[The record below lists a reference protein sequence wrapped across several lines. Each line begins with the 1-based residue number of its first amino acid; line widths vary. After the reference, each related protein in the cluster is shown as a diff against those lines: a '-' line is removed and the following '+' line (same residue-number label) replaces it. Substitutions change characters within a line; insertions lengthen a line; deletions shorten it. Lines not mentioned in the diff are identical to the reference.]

1 MRIGWEHPESLWLLA
16 LLPPL
21 WWIAARRFASLGRWR
36 ATLATLARTCVMVA
50 VIAAIAGAQ
59 WVWVN
64 DAVTVVYVLDESDS
78 VAGAVREPM
87 LDYASENSRRH
98 RNRLREDR
106 AGMVTFGREARI
118 QAPPWDDDLPRLPPR
133 ERTPVASDATDLDA
147 ALELA
152 HSAMP
157 ADTRRRIVL
166 VTDGNQ
172 TRGDAFS
179 AVRRLTEAGIGL
191 DVIPVPVESGPDVL
205 VEKIDL
211 PGEIR
216 LGQPFDARVVITAF
230 GDAEAPGRDDA
241 ATAEPIRGRLS
252 VTRTSGGV
260 EELLLDS
267 PVELPPG
274 KSVIPL
280 RHTIERPLPYMFE
293 ATFTPDRLA
302 DDARPQNNRVSAFA
316 NVRGKSR
323 VLLIVPHDRPQPWGW
338 LADQLRDEKIEVVVQ
353 ASDRT
358 FGSLAELQAFDSVIL
373 ANIPRISGGGDDAI
387 VTISDAQIEM
397 LVRNTQQLGAGL
409 LMIGGPD
416 AFGAGGWSGTALE
429 KAMPVDFE
437 IKNTLVAAVGA
448 LMLVMDISG
457 SMSGEKLEMCKAA
470 VKEAV
475 KMLRPSDMVGLLTF
489 DTEVQEV
496 IPIQPVGGG
505 THLLPRI
512 SRIGVGGGTDLF
524 PAMRRGFA
532 DLAGVDAAV
541 KHMIVLTDGMTPD
554 NDFRGLTGRMREA
567 GITVTSVAI
576 GDDADVNLMR
586 TIATLGGGK
595 LYHVLSPRAVPQ
607 ILMRESRRVARPLI
621 FEDERGLEPQ
631 VTLPHPVL
639 QGLGAPPPIFGYV
652 MTTPKDNPLV
662 QTLLTA
668 PLPRSGDY
676 PILAGWQYGLGRTA
690 VLTTDG
696 GQRWATPWR
705 DWPGGGKLYVQLSQW
720 LLRAAGKS
728 GSFSVATSAD
738 QGEVQVVVNALDDEF
753 DYRNLL
759 EMTATV
765 LDPELRPVEL
775 EIRQTAPGRYAGS
788 FPVDRSGNYFVQ
800 IIPEPG
806 AAPLTAGVSVPFS
819 EEYRA
824 REINLP
830 LLRRLHREAEAR
842 NSDARLLPMLASG
855 QDEELLASDPF
866 REGLEVGR
874 TVQDA
879 WPWFLLAGCCLFFG
893 DVMVR
898 RIDFGVER
906 LAAWRKR
913 RRRGAEAPP
922 PTERLDRLARAKS
935 QAAESVRRYH
945 PTPTPPGATPPV
957 SADATVAALDSPAPT
972 PGSAGENAGQP
983 AAASYTE
990 RLLEAKR
997 RARR

>member
-1 MRIGWEHPESLWLLA
+1 MRIGWEYPESLWLLA

-36 ATLATLARTCVMVA
+36 AVLAMLARTSVMVA

-78 VAGAVREPM
+78 VGGAVREPM

-118 QAPPWDDDLPRLPPR
+118 QAPPWDDDLPRLSPR
-133 ERTPVASDATDLDA
+133 ERTPVAGDATDLLA

-166 VTDGNQ
+166 ITDGNE

-230 GDAEAPGRDDA
+230 RDVDAGRDDA
-241 ATAEPIRGRLS
+241 SAAEPIRGRLS

-323 VLLIVPHDRPQPWGW
+323 VLLIVPHERPGSWGW
-338 LADQLRDEKIEVVVQ
+338 LADQLRDEQIEVVVQ
-353 ASDRT
+353 ASDRM

-373 ANIPRISGGGDDAI
+373 ANVPRVSGGGEDAI

-448 LMLVMDISG
+448 LMLVMDVSG

-470 VKEAV
+470 AKEAV

-505 THLLPRI
+505 THLFPRI

-524 PAMRRGFA
+524 PAMRRGFGG
-532 DLAGVDAAV
+532 LSGVDAAV

-621 FEDERGLEPQ
+621 FEDERGLEPL
-631 VTLPHPVL
+631 VTLPHPIL

-668 PLPRSGDY
+668 PLPSSGNY

-705 DWPGGGKLYVQLSQW
+705 DWPGGGKFFVQLSQW
-720 LLRAAGKS
+720 LLRAAGQS
-728 GSFSVATSAD
+728 GSFSVATAVD
-738 QGEVQVVVNALDDEF
+738 RGEVQVVVNAIDDEF

-765 LDPELRPVEL
+765 LDPELRPIPL
-775 EIRQTAPGRYAGS
+775 DIRQTSPGRYAGA

-800 IIPEPG
+800 IVPEPG

-819 EEYRA
+819 DEYRA
-824 REINLP
+824 REVNLP

-842 NSDARLLPMLASG
+842 NGDARLLPMLASG
-855 QDEELLASDPF
+855 EDEELLASDPF

-898 RIDFGVER
+898 RIDFGGER
-906 LAAWRKR
+906 LAAWWKR
-913 RRRGAEAPP
+913 RRRGSEPPP

-935 QAAESVRRYH
+935 QAAGAVRRYE
-945 PTPTPPGATPPV
+945 PTLTPSGAPESPPNGP
-957 SADATVAALDSPAPT
+957 AAGPDPSAPT
-972 PGSAGENAGQP
+972 PRSENAGEKTEQP
-983 AAASYTE
+983 ASESYTE